1 MNENLTAHLHASSWI
16 VFSFSTILFESF
28 FIAEQVDLTLG

>member
-1 MNENLTAHLHASSWI
+1 MNENLTAHLHISSWI
-16 VFSFSTILFESF
+16 AFIFSAILFEFF